1 MVLDCERRVPISGPA
16 EQFSKCQ
23 GEGVGSGCCGVMDFK
38 NGLPGADSIFFTT
51 VTNLSRLI
59 TG

>member
-1 MVLDCERRVPISGPA
+1 M
-16 EQFSKCQ
+16 
-23 GEGVGSGCCGVMDFK
+23 GSGCCGVMDFK
-38 NGLPGADSIFFTT
+38 NGLPGADSIFFAT

>member
-1 MVLDCERRVPISGPA
+1 MG
-16 EQFSKCQ
+16 
-23 GEGVGSGCCGVMDFK
+23 GGCCGVMDFK
-38 NGLPGADSIFFTT
+38 KGLPGADSIFFTT